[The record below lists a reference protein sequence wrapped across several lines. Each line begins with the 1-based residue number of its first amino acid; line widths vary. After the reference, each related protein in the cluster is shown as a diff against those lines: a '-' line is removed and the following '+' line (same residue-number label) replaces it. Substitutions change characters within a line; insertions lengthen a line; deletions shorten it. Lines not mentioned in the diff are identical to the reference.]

1 MKAAMRRLAFVL
13 ATVLTVAIG
22 LSPLAAVAVDDPSEM
37 LPDARQEARAQAI
50 GSQLR
55 CLVCQNESIEDS
67 SAGLARDLRHVVR
80 QHVAK
85 GESDRQIMDWMVG
98 RYGNFIRLSPPL
110 TAGTVLLWVMPVL
123 ALLVGG
129 LVAFLSFRRARGS
142 GPAPLS
148 DDERTRLTDLT

>member
-1 MKAAMRRLAFVL
+1 MSAATRRLAAML
-13 ATVLTVAIG
+13 ATVLALTIG

-37 LPDARQEARAQAI
+37 LPDPHQEARAQAI

-80 QHVAK
+80 AHVAK

-110 TAGTVLLWVMPVL
+110 TIGTVLLWLMPVL

-129 LVAFLSFRRARGS
+129 LVAFLSFRRARGT

-148 DDERTRLTDLT
+148 DDERARLTDLT